1 MIIPAI
7 YNHSILEPNDL
18 ISNLKFI
25 GVEDQ
30 DIEYPRERHSQAVPI
45 TEEIENLFMH
55 KLHRY
60 LRGYGH
66 PQHPAVD
73 AHLPFE
79 DVHPFHGNKV
89 LRSRLFLRFASGSE
103 LLPVDVWNVKV
114 SI

>member
-1 MIIPAI
+1 MVWQALLKDDRYKMIIPTI
-7 YNHSILEPNDL
+7 YNRSILEPNDL

-25 GVEDQ
+25 SVEDQ

-45 TEEIENLFMH
+45 TEEIEILFTH

-73 AHLPFE
+73 AHVPFE
-79 DVHPFHGNKV
+79 DVHPFHGNKISLV
-89 LRSRLFLRFASGSE
+89 PAFRFRL
-103 LLPVDVWNVKV
+103 
-114 SI
+114 